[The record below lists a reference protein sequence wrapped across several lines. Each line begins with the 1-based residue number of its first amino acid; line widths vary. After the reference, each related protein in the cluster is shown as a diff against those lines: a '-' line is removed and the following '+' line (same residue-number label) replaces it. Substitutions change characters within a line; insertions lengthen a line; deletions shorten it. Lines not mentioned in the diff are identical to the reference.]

1 MDDEFEFFSGGFDEF
16 IPTAAEQ
23 ERASGALQYP
33 EKVNRLPGIAKFF
46 VVDKNGNRISPDP
59 IILPMPAGL
68 QITDG
73 AAYENAEL
81 GMIGAALGT
90 QDDKTL
96 EGIAERLS
104 KANGRTISTAVVAKV
119 GGNRARVAL
128 GETPNPNTR
137 ALFKQVNLR
146 SFQISYKMMPSSAKE
161 ANNIRAIT
169 KAFRKELYP
178 SSTGKLDEEDFEI
191 SYKDPNRF
199 QIMLYLGNS
208 EFGPKFQVKPRLK
221 DAYLTNMTTAFGSTV
236 FAENG
241 SSLDFAETTISMTF
255 MEANTLFS
263 RDVGNGY

>member
-1 MDDEFEFFSGGFDEF
+1 MSLFDEF
-16 IPTAAEQ
+16 IPSPAEQ
-23 ERASGALQYP
+23 DRADGALQYP

-46 VVDKNGNRISPDP
+46 VIDKDGNKISPDP

-68 QITDG
+68 QISDG

-81 GMIGAALGT
+81 GMFGGAIQKEIASALAGGGSI
-90 QDDKTL
+90 
-96 EGIAERLS
+96 EGIADKLS
-104 KANGRTISTAVVAKV
+104 KANGSTISRAVVAKV
-119 GGNRARVAL
+119 GGNKARVAL

-137 ALFKQVNLR
+137 ALFKQVHLR
-146 SFQISYKMMPSSAKE
+146 SFQIEYKMMPSSAKE

-178 SSTGKLDEEDFEI
+178 TSTGETDEDDFELA
-191 SYKDPNRF
+191 YKDPNRF

-208 EFGPKFQVKPRLK
+208 ESGPKFQVKPRLK
-221 DAYLTNMTTAFGSTV
+221 DAYLTTMTTSFGSAV

>member
-1 MDDEFEFFSGGFDEF
+1 MTEILDFVPNLEFV
-16 IPTAAEQ
+16 PTESEK

-33 EKVNRLPGIAKFF
+33 ETVNRLPGIAKFY
-46 VVDKNGNRISPDP
+46 VIDKDNNKVDPDP
-59 IILPMPAGL
+59 IILPLPVGL
-68 QITDG
+68 QISDG

-81 GMIGAALGT
+81 GMVGAALQT

-96 EGIAERLS
+96 DGIATRLS
-104 KANGRTISTAVVAKV
+104 KANSRTITSAVVAKV
-119 GGNRARVAL
+119 GGNRARVGL
-128 GETPNPNTR
+128 GQTPNPNTR

-178 SSTGKLDEEDFEI
+178 TSTGETDEEDFEL

-199 QIMLYLGNS
+199 RIMFYLGNS
-208 EFGPKFQVKPRLK
+208 SGGPKYQVKPRLK
-221 DAYLTNMTTAFGSTV
+221 DAYLTTMTTAFGPAV

-241 SSLDFAETTISMTF
+241 SKLDFSETTISMTF
-255 MEANTLFS
+255 LEANTLFS
-263 RDVGNGY
+263 RDVELGY